1 MWTLMNTNSEDTVGE
16 VLQIRE
22 IRIFNITAMCVN
34 DSVRDARRSITPGM
48 PELRLRHI
56 YVA

>member
-1 MWTLMNTNSEDTVGE
+1 MNTNSEDTVGE

-22 IRIFNITAMCVN
+22 KRISNTTAMRVN
-34 DSVRDARRSITPGM
+34 DSVRDARRSIMPGM
-48 PELRLRHI
+48 HAFRLRYA